1 MTPEKP
7 DGQKSNL
14 NFMSCRHQSKLEKN
28 YKIYMS
34 VLLLIIIYSTLFIF
48 WGSLTQ
54 YDTAFF
60 LEIWNNRIPAIESF
74 FVIWTNGG
82 ASFFIVLIII
92 FLWLKGEKKPAIYL
106 ALGLIAVTILVYT
119 LKIMIHRPRPYEVL
133 SIMPLELVD
142 NNSRSLPSGHTSTAF
157 LSATILS
164 NFYRKYIVVFF
175 VIAASIGVSRV
186 YIGVHYPL
194 DVIVGAITGSLLGIL
209 MVELLNRLEVVK
221 RF

>member
-14 NFMSCRHQSKLEKN
+14 NFMSCRHQSKQEKN
-28 YKIYMS
+28 YKIYMP

-60 LEIWNNRIPAIESF
+60 LEIWNNRIPAIEPF

-92 FLWLKGEKKPAIYL
+92 ILWLKGEKKPAIYL

-133 SIMPLELVD
+133 SIMPFELVD
-142 NNSRSLPSGHTSTAF
+142 NFRSLPSGHTSTAF

-164 NFYRKYIVVFF
+164 NFYRKYMVVFF

-194 DVIVGAITGSLLGIL
+194 DVIVGAMTGSLLGIL
-209 MVELLNRLEVVK
+209 MVELLDRLEVGK